1 MFKKILIANRGEIAV
16 RVIRSCKELGI
27 VPVTVYSECDRTALH
42 VIQSYESH
50 PIGPSP
56 SKESYLDVERIL
68 DAAKK
73 SGADAI
79 HPGYGFLAENAE
91 FAVACRDAGIVFIG
105 PSADSIRMMGNKLVA
120 RKTMSAAGVPLIPG
134 SDGPVHNAGEAA
146 KVASAIGYPVIIK
159 AAAGGGGKGMRIVR
173 AKKEFESSLSMTM
186 GEAESAFGDPSVYI
200 EKYIDNPKHIE
211 IQVMADRHGN
221 IVTYGERECSM
232 QRRYQKVIE
241 EAPSPVVSPQMRD
254 SLSETARKVAA
265 AANYECAG
273 TVEFIVD
280 KNLDFYFLEMN
291 TRLQVEHPITEMV
304 YGVDLVKQQIAIA
317 GGEKLEVELSSV
329 VPHGHAIE
337 MRLYAEDPA
346 NNFLPSVG
354 TIRRLT
360 LPQGPGVRNDN
371 GVYAGYE
378 IPIYYDP
385 LIGKLVVWAQSRP
398 EAIQRAH
405 RALRECLIDGVR
417 TNVDFLLWALREKG
431 FEDGS
436 YDTHYIESHFDPT
449 ALHRKEE
456 EIELATIAASISAF
470 NYARKASGAGGF
482 RSKEVGGGGSWRR
495 AARWEGRRLPRR

>member
-16 RVIRSCKELGI
+16 RVMRCCKELGI
-27 VPVTVYSECDRTALH
+27 TPVAVYSECDRTALH
-42 VIQSYESH
+42 VSMSYESY

-56 SKESYLDVERIL
+56 SRESYLDIERVIE
-68 DAAKK
+68 AAKK

-91 FAVACRDAGIVFIG
+91 FAQACVDAGIVFIG
-105 PSADSIRMMGNKLVA
+105 PSPASIRMMGNKLVA
-120 RKTMSAAGVPLIPG
+120 RENMASAGVPMIPG
-134 SDGPVHNAGEAA
+134 SESAVDDPVEAA
-146 KVASAIGYPVIIK
+146 AIAGKIGYPVILK

-173 AKKEFESSLSMTM
+173 DGDEFESALSMTM
-186 GEAESAFGDPSVYI
+186 GEAENAFGDASVYI
-200 EKYIDNPKHIE
+200 EKYIENPKHIE

-221 IVTYGERECSM
+221 VVTYGERECSM

-241 EAPSPVVSPQMRD
+241 EAPSPVVSLQMRAA
-254 SLSETARKVAA
+254 LSEAARKAAVAA
-265 AANYECAG
+265 DYEGAG

-280 KNLDFYFLEMN
+280 GKRDFYFLEMN
-291 TRLQVEHPITEMV
+291 TRLQVEHPVTEMV
-304 YGVDLVKQQIAIA
+304 YGVDLVKQQIEIA
-317 GGEKLEVELSSV
+317 SGETLETDPGSI

-337 MRLYAEDPA
+337 MRIYAEDPA
-346 NNFLPSVG
+346 NNFMPSVG

-360 LPQGPGVRNDN
+360 LPQGPGVRNEN

-385 LIGKLVVWAQSRP
+385 LIGKLVVWAETRDLAVS
-398 EAIQRAH
+398 RAH

-436 YDTHYIESHFDPT
+436 YDTHYIERHFDP
-449 ALHRKEE
+449 ASLQRRDE
-456 EIELATIAASISAF
+456 EIELASIAASITAY
-470 NYARKASGAGGF
+470 NHTRKKVGGF
-482 RSKEVGGGGSWRR
+482 RANDNDGHNGWRQGTRHGGLRR
-495 AARWEGRRLPRR
+495 PLR